1 MKTEG
6 DRAFNSRR
14 VLRVGHLSGL
24 DCKRLVDCSKV
35 LQLKAVDSDAMN
47 VKNKEHQESGFNLRN
62 MRLLARDCQ
71 RVCRR
76 FNRGCSM
83 VALSRTG
90 RLIFQLLRGHVKTSD
105 GLGIRLAPAA
115 HSPLHTQVADVR
127 LAR

>member
-1 MKTEG
+1 MQVSGRDQSSARSLIRIALRRMPASCPGQHGSPRTLAEFLNLETLQGPRGAARSLQSSSASRHRMKTEG

-62 MRLLARDCQ
+62 
-71 RVCRR
+71 
-76 FNRGCSM
+76 
-83 VALSRTG
+83 
-90 RLIFQLLRGHVKTSD
+90 
-105 GLGIRLAPAA
+105 
-115 HSPLHTQVADVR
+115 
-127 LAR
+127 